1 MQRLAENALKS
12 ASIEREQLSPSV
24 STAVGVLTSGY
35 NQCMDGGPIRFDV
48 EELQRSLASVDHVL
62 IRLTPIITQRLLI
75 DFRSNEHAGPAAIIL
90 PDVDSFAER
99 LKSIER
105 ARPDFEQPERLN
117 VIIWPLRVGALE
129 RLGVIGAI
137 RDRFAAL
144 DAIDAL
150 RDIDEV
156 YERLLKLEQ
165 EEQMRA
171 IVGDGYRTLW
181 PREPQQA

>member
-1 MQRLAENALKS
+1 
-12 ASIEREQLSPSV
+12 
-24 STAVGVLTSGY
+24 
-35 NQCMDGGPIRFDV
+35 MDSGPIRFNV
-48 EELQRSLASVDHVL
+48 EELQQSLASVDHVL

-75 DFRSNEHAGPAAIIL
+75 DFRSNEHAGPTAIVL

-99 LKSIER
+99 LLSIER
-105 ARPDFEQPERLN
+105 ARPDFERPERIN
-117 VIIWPLRVGALE
+117 VIMWPFRVAALE
-129 RLGVIGAI
+129 RLGVVGVI

-144 DAIDAL
+144 DAFDAL
-150 RDIDEV
+150 RDLDEA
-156 YERLLKLEQ
+156 YAQLLKLEQ

>member
-1 MQRLAENALKS
+1 
-12 ASIEREQLSPSV
+12 
-24 STAVGVLTSGY
+24 
-35 NQCMDGGPIRFDV
+35 MDGPIRFNV
-48 EELQRSLASVDHVL
+48 EELQQPLASVDHVL

-90 PDVDSFAER
+90 PNVDSVAER
-99 LKSIER
+99 LRSLER

-117 VIIWPLRVGALE
+117 VIMWPLSVGALE
-129 RLGVIGAI
+129 RLGVLGSI

-144 DAIDAL
+144 DAFDAL
-150 RDIDEV
+150 RELDEA
-156 YERLLKLEQ
+156 YAQLLKLEQ

-181 PREPQQA
+181 PRESQQA

>member
-1 MQRLAENALKS
+1 M
-12 ASIEREQLSPSV
+12 
-24 STAVGVLTSGY
+24 
-35 NQCMDGGPIRFDV
+35 
-48 EELQRSLASVDHVL
+48 
-62 IRLTPIITQRLLI
+62 
-75 DFRSNEHAGPAAIIL
+75 
-90 PDVDSFAER
+90 
-99 LKSIER
+99 
-105 ARPDFEQPERLN
+105 
-117 VIIWPLRVGALE
+117 VGALE

>member
-1 MQRLAENALKS
+1 
-12 ASIEREQLSPSV
+12 
-24 STAVGVLTSGY
+24 
-35 NQCMDGGPIRFDV
+35 MDSGPIRFNV
-48 EELQRSLASVDHVL
+48 EELQQSLASVDHVL

-75 DFRSNEHAGPAAIIL
+75 DFRNNEHAGPAAIVL

-99 LKSIER
+99 LFSIER
-105 ARPDFEQPERLN
+105 ARPDFERPERIN
-117 VIIWPLRVGALE
+117 VIMWPFRVAALE
-129 RLGVIGAI
+129 RLGVVGVI

-144 DAIDAL
+144 DAFDAL
-150 RDIDEV
+150 RDLDEA
-156 YERLLKLEQ
+156 YAQLLKLEQ